1 MAIDLGKHLRPV
13 MRRAALAA
21 LLLGAALP
29 AAAETLGDT
38 MVAAYRHSALLDQQR
53 AVLRATDEDVAT
65 AMAGLAVAVATAN
78 GKTSDV
84 HLHAPITV
92 TQPNVTVE
100 TSGIARITPTTIVT
114 QTRNWALP

>member
-53 AVLRATDEDVAT
+53 AVLRATDDHRIGVPPEKQYALGGGHLAEDA
-65 AMAGLAVAVATAN
+65 LFYREI
-78 GKTSDV
+78 K
-84 HLHAPITV
+84 P
-92 TQPNVTVE
+92 
-100 TSGIARITPTTIVT
+100 GIVRVRDKQA
-114 QTRNWALP
+114 